1 MIVTIFT
8 SCLNISKPFFL
19 HGFFMRFYYGH
30 GHWHSHYL
38 PQDPTDLVCVDQ
50 NEAIIQL
57 YQNMSE
63 ITPELFHLSSNES
76 FANSHANPGDVGN
89 RQSSCK
95 KRIPEAFKGKF
106 DEVANILKN
115 LTCSTNSSHNQN
127 THQRKRRQVTSSLTP
142 GKTIRNS
149 DGSITNIRHCL
160 ERGSLSSDNTYR
172 LCRECVATTT
182 LPITR

>member
-1 MIVTIFT
+1 M
-8 SCLNISKPFFL
+8 SCLNTSKPFFL

-30 GHWHSHYL
+30 GHWHPHHL
-38 PQDPTDLVCVDQ
+38 PQDSTDLICVDQ
-50 NEAIIQL
+50 NDAIIQL

-76 FANSHANPGDVGN
+76 FANSHTNPTDVGN
-89 RQSSCK
+89 KQSSCK
-95 KRIPEAFKGKF
+95 KRIPESFRSKF

-115 LTCSTNSSHNQN
+115 LTCSTNSSHNQS
-127 THQRKRRQVTSSLTP
+127 THQRKRRQVTSSLTR

-149 DGSITNIRHCL
+149 DGSITNIRHCF
-160 ERGSLSSDNTYR
+160 ERRSLSSDKTYR

-182 LPITR
+182 LPTTR

>member
-1 MIVTIFT
+1 M
-8 SCLNISKPFFL
+8 SCLNTSKPFFL
-19 HGFFMRFYYGH
+19 HGCLMRFYYGH
-30 GHWHSHYL
+30 GHWHPHFL
-38 PQDPTDLVCVDQ
+38 PHNHTDLVSVDQ

-76 FANSHANPGDVGN
+76 FPNSHTNPTDVGN

-95 KRIPEAFKGKF
+95 KTIPESYKGKF

-115 LTCSTNSSHNQN
+115 LTCSTNSSRNQN
-127 THQRKRRQVTSSLTP
+127 THQRKRRQATSSLTP
-142 GKTIRNS
+142 GRTIRNS
-149 DGSITNIRHCL
+149 DGSITNIRYCF

-182 LPITR
+182 LPTTR